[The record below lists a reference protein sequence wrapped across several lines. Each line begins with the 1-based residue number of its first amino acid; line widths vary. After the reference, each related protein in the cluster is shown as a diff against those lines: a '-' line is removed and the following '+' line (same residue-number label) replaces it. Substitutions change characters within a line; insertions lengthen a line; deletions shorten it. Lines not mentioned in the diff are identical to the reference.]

1 MAAHVEWQDYIAIAP
16 DICHGK
22 PTFKGTRIMVATIL
36 EFLEAGDTY
45 RDIKAGYP
53 ALTPRHIQ
61 AALQFARE
69 AIQSG
74 RAVTFQAAR
83 HAVSHR

>member
-1 MAAHVEWQDYIAIAP
+1 MPLDWREYIAL
-16 DICHGK
+16 DSNICHGK
-22 PTFKGTRIMVATIL
+22 PTFKGSRIMVATIL
-36 EFLEAGDTY
+36 EFLEAGDAY

-53 ALTPRHIQ
+53 TLTPRHIQ
-61 AALQFARE
+61 AAIQFARE

-74 RAVTFQAAR
+74 RGVTFQAAR